1 MNPTTVRLPPLLV
14 AAVLLHIAVLP
25 QFRVFGVA
33 ADVLVL
39 AGVAAGVA
47 GGPERGALVGFA
59 CGLLADCF
67 LQTPF
72 GLTALV
78 LTLVSWGVGAFQTR
92 IVHVIWWIPMLTMAV
107 GAAATVVG
115 YAILGAV
122 MGEDH
127 LISTHLL
134 VVAAVVGVLDGLVG
148 PLAVRAM
155 RWALD
160 VDHRGA
166 IVLGAR

>member
-1 MNPTTVRLPPLLV
+1 V
-14 AAVLLHIAVLP
+14 AVVLHTAVLP
-25 QFRVFGVA
+25 QLRVFGVA

-39 AGVAAGVA
+39 VGVAAGVA
-47 GGPERGALVGFA
+47 GGPERGAVVGFA

-78 LTLVSWGVGAFQTR
+78 LTLVSWAVGAFQTR

-107 GAAATVVG
+107 GAAASVVG

-122 MGEDH
+122 MGEGQ
-127 LISTHLL
+127 LISSRL
-134 VVAAVVGVLDGLVG
+134 VLVAAVVGVLDGLVG
-148 PLAVRAM
+148 PLAVRLL
-155 RWALD
+155 RWALG
-160 VDHRGA
+160 VDQRGPV
-166 IVLGAR
+166 VLTR

>member
-1 MNPTTVRLPPLLV
+1 VNPTLTRLPPVLV
-14 AAVLLHIAVLP
+14 VAVILHIAVFP

-33 ADVLVL
+33 ADVLILV
-39 AGVAAGVA
+39 GVAAGVA
-47 GGPERGALVGFA
+47 GGPERGAMVGFV

-72 GLTALV
+72 GLSALV
-78 LTLVSWGVGAFQTR
+78 LTLVAWAVGAFQSR
-92 IVHVIWWIPMLTMAV
+92 IVHAIWWIPMLTMAI

-122 MGEDH
+122 MGEGQ
-127 LISTHLL
+127 LISTRL
-134 VVAAVVGVLDGLVG
+134 VLIAAVVGVLDGLLG
-148 PLAVRAM
+148 PLVVRVL

-160 VDHRGA
+160 VDHRGT